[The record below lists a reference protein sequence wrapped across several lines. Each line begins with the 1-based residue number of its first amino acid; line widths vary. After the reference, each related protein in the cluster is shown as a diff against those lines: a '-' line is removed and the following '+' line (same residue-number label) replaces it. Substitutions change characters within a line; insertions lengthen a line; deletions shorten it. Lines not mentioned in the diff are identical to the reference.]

1 MQFPYPVV
9 LASGSPRRRELLIHL
24 FREFEVLVPGIDE
37 EALQRPIPELTVTE
51 LAIAKAE
58 AVRAIR
64 PGALIIAADTIVCI
78 GQETLNKPKDEAEA
92 RMMLRELSGG
102 SHRVLTGVC
111 LTWPLGQ
118 ETFWDETTVRFR
130 ELDPDEIAAYVAT
143 GEPMDKAGAYA
154 IQGGAKEFVV
164 AIDGSLTN
172 VIGLPMERLSEAL
185 SAVRRP
191 L

>member
-1 MQFPYPVV
+1 LV
-9 LASGSPRRRELLIHL
+9 HL
-24 FREFEVLVPGIDE
+24 FRDFEVLVPGIDE

-58 AVRAIR
+58 AVRRIR
-64 PGALIIAADTIVCI
+64 PDAIIIAADTVVCI

-118 ETFWDETTVRFR
+118 ETFWEETTVRFR

-154 IQGGAKEFVV
+154 IQGDRTSVV
-164 AIDGSLTN
+164 
-172 VIGLPMERLSEAL
+172 
-185 SAVRRP
+185 
-191 L
+191 